1 MIRDNI
7 LGLRNRISSVCK
19 KTSRNPDEI
28 TIIAVSKG
36 RNAEQIKEVTEAG
49 IKDIGENKV
58 QEAFLKY
65 KQLSDLTKS
74 KEIRWHMIG
83 YLQTNKVKDAVK
95 IFDMIQSVDSIR
107 LAAEIN
113 KHAAKINKIQD
124 VLLEIN
130 VSGEMS
136 KFGFKPSEAVNV
148 AGEISKF
155 KNINLKG
162 LMCIAPLVK
171 NPEETRQY
179 FRMLRELMEKINI
192 STNQQLT
199 ILSMGMTDDF
209 EIAIE
214 EGSNMIRLGRA
225 IFM

>member
-1 MIRDNI
+1 MPFQKEYPN
-7 LGLRNRISSVCK
+7 
-19 KTSRNPDEI
+19 EI
-28 TIIAVSKG
+28 TIIAASKG
-36 RNAEQIKEVTEAG
+36 RSAEEIEETIAAG
-49 IKDIGENKV
+49 ITHIGENKV
-58 QEAFLKY
+58 QEALLKY
-65 KQLSDLTKS
+65 QDLSALTKS
-74 KEIRWHMIG
+74 KQVKWHMIG
-83 YLQTNKVKDAVK
+83 HLQTNKVKDAVK

-130 VSGEMS
+130 VSVQMS

-155 KNINLKG
+155 KNISLKG
-162 LMCIAPLVK
+162 LMCIAPVVK

-199 ILSMGMTDDF
+199 SLSMGMTNDF

-225 IFM
+225 IFER